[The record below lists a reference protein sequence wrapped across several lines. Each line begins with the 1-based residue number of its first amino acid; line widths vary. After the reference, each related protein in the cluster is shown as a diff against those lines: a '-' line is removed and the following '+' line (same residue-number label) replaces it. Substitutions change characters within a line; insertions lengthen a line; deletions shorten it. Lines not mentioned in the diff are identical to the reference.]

1 MGDEAGA
8 WAGTCEGAGAGA
20 GRGGGGAA
28 ARLGAGAEARGGEAA
43 RPRRGILWHCQ
54 SRVACSA
61 ARSKSITHGTG
72 RGGVSLSLSPFLDPY
87 LASLIFM

>member
-43 RPRRGILWHCQ
+43 RPRRGILW
-54 SRVACSA
+54 RVVRSA
-61 ARSKSITHGTG
+61 ARSKSITHGT
-72 RGGVSLSLSPFLDPY
+72 GVSLSLSPFLDPY
-87 LASLIFM
+87 LATWISM